1 MTLLCLSKIVAQ
13 PSNTNTD
20 PVPLK
25 SFDGIPPIEG
35 SERYI
40 RTVPRRVDDPLSL
53 EIDSGSLVIIPNR
66 TIVSPSGGDSAPSQP
81 STISPSQNRA
91 NTGPHTRTHL
101 VIVKSIKNTDN
112 ESRPG
117 EKEVVG
123 HIIATLGR
131 GTRYP
136 SPDKKTILDGI
147 EVPTNETWIPVSLPS
162 PHPLPAWTYGPPLRD
177 FINSVHSWIQVAPI
191 TFQIYPSTIVMFLT
205 YLTPNTNAT

>member
-1 MTLLCLSKIVAQ
+1 MAQ
-13 PSNTNTD
+13 PSNANTD

-35 SERYI
+35 SECYL

-53 EIDSGSLVIIPNR
+53 EIDPGSLVIIPNHS
-66 TIVSPSGGDSAPSQP
+66 TVSPSGDSAPSQSLQF

-91 NTGPHTRTHL
+91 NTRPRTRTHL
-101 VIVKSIKNTDN
+101 VLVKSIKNTDS
-112 ESRPG
+112 EYRPG

-123 HIIATLGR
+123 HIIATLGH
-131 GTRYP
+131 GTHYP
-136 SPDKKTILDGI
+136 SLDEKTILDGI
-147 EVPTNETWIPVSLPS
+147 EVPSNETWIPVSLPS

-177 FINSVHSWIQVAPI
+177 FINSVHSLIQFAPI

-205 YLTPNTNAT
+205 YLTPNINAN